1 MAESDKMFASLSNLE
16 NMHVLTARTAEELL
30 AQIGEIRKPA
40 RILSIY
46 HDGARH
52 TAWIQGNFKI
62 KKVTKEKEK

>member
-16 NMHVLTARTAEELL
+16 NIHVLTARSAEELL
-30 AQIGEIRKPA
+30 SQVGEIRKPA
-40 RILSIY
+40 RILAIY